1 MDGVVMLEAV
11 YVRINE
17 TEGANRMLCNKRSR
31 KDKRRN
37 RHQQDYLSIV
47 SYCITAV

>member
-17 TEGANRMLCNKRSR
+17 TEGPNRMEKR
-31 KDKRRN
+31 KN
-37 RHQQDYLSIV
+37 VQ
-47 SYCITAV
+47 